1 MLFERIN
8 QPPVLGELLAGIVI
22 GPSVLNLVEFSPTIE
37 LLGRLGMFFLM
48 FYAGLQTDLK
58 KLLKMSKLFLGVGIG
73 GTFVPLLLGAGV
85 TLLFGG
91 DINQALLV
99 GIAISGT
106 ALAVKVKILTD
117 LGLLRSRVGYIMMG
131 ASVTDN
137 LLSFIILTAVLKGIT
152 GKFTPW
158 GVGVSILEVA
168 LFFAVVLAIGYLVY
182 PRVGKVMRTEMR
194 VFTLALLMGFL
205 FAVLAE
211 RIGIHFIIGAYLAGL
226 FVREQLQEREFRKID
241 LRFETI
247 AYGLLAPIFIV
258 SLAFHVKL
266 EVFITEFWF
275 LIGLFLAAVGGKLI
289 GGGGVGYLAG
299 LSKDEALTVGI
310 GMNARGMV
318 EIILA
323 AVGMEMGILT
333 EVHLT
338 LMVAVAFLTTLITP
352 FWLRYRLVK

>member
-1 MLFERIN
+1 
-8 QPPVLGELLAGIVI
+8 
-22 GPSVLNLVEFSPTIE
+22 
-37 LLGRLGMFFLM
+37 
-48 FYAGLQTDLK
+48 
-58 KLLKMSKLFLGVGIG
+58 
-73 GTFVPLLLGAGV
+73 
-85 TLLFGG
+85 
-91 DINQALLV
+91 LV

-137 LLSFIILTAVLKGIT
+137 LQSFIILTAVLKGIT

-168 LFFAVVLAIGYLVY
+168 VVLAIGYFVY

-289 GGGGVGYLAG
+289 GSGGLGYLAG
-299 LSKDEALTVGI
+299 LGKDEALTVGI
-310 GMNARGMV
+310 GGDRDERTRHGRNNFGGGGCGNGNFDGRSFDLAGGRRFPHHLDNSLLAEIQVAQV
-318 EIILA
+318 EPHR
-323 AVGMEMGILT
+323 V
-333 EVHLT
+333 
-338 LMVAVAFLTTLITP
+338 
-352 FWLRYRLVK
+352 